1 MKKTLFL
8 LVFLVSA
15 AAHADDKKVC
25 IYIGAK
31 KLEFYEKDNYRLA
44 YFYCKDGQED
54 GFDENNRYTSE
65 NDYPLDKVKDNIFS
79 IKYLKMSKVIKVI
92 NFKMAV
98 RHLGFEVKQYSPK
111 LTDALAIKEAQERDR
126 IEKKRAIYK
135 YEQRFLIKDLS
146 IADEIQIFKGKKL
159 VISDKI
165 NFDYYKGD

>member
-1 MKKTLFL
+1 M
-8 LVFLVSA
+8 LVFS
-15 AAHADDKKVC
+15 
-25 IYIGAK
+25 
-31 KLEFYEKDNYRLA
+31 
-44 YFYCKDGQED
+44 GQED

-135 YEQRFLIKDLS
+135 YEQRFLIKDLQS
-146 IADEIQIFKGKKL
+146 PMKFKYLKERNL
-159 VISDKI
+159 
-165 NFDYYKGD
+165 